1 MVFSFPTGLRFVL
14 YPEGLRLQDC
24 SSLKLHPTGEL
35 RDGTGMRLA
44 APSTKKGK
52 TTQETE
58 VSTPTTIG
66 EGCLA
71 HRIYSLRS
79 EAD

>member
-1 MVFSFPTGLRFVL
+1 
-14 YPEGLRLQDC
+14 
-24 SSLKLHPTGEL
+24 
-35 RDGTGMRLA
+35 MRLA
-44 APSTKKGK
+44 APKNEKKGK
-52 TTQETE
+52 TTHETE
-58 VSTPTTIG
+58 VSTPMTIG